1 MLPMLALAMFMV
13 YPADL
18 PPRPPDENANGVL
31 SDILSSECLV
41 AVGLV
46 ISIPCPL
53 PISIKASPN
62 MVVCEF
68 TFIVSGTSIFL
79 LLILT
84 GMQV

>member
-31 SDILSSECLV
+31 SDILSSEC

-53 PISIKASPN
+53 PISIKASPD

-79 LLILT
+79 LKILL
-84 GMQV
+84 VL